1 MNLNWVLDIFKKG
14 YKKELEVDDLY
25 EALDEHRSEYL
36 GDQLTRLWDQE
47 LKHASARAKQPSLIW
62 VLIRCHGRYAMFLEL
77 LLAFIELCIVMPQ
90 PIFLGQLIRY
100 FTPNSNIT
108 YETAFL
114 YAGCIIVTTALNVF
128 ISHAH
133 AMAVFHIGMK
143 IRVGLCS
150 MIYRKA
156 LKLSKSALGETTVGH
171 AVNLMS
177 NDVSRFDVML
187 LFLAYIWIG
196 PLETLIVGYLVWQQ
210 IGVSAIIGIAA
221 VLVII
226 PLQGIL
232 GKIISSLRLRIA
244 KRTDHRIK
252 LMNEIIVG
260 IQVIKMYAWE
270 KPFAHLVSLA
280 RKREIQAVRTSAY
293 TQGFLMCFSRLM
305 GKNIAIFIS
314 IVAYVLL
321 GNDITAEKMFVV
333 TAYFNTLSVSMA
345 IFLSLGIRFFAEGL
359 ASIERIRT
367 FLILDEMKMIPSL
380 EQGCKDTHV
389 NTGKSSKPITDMKT
403 SAPLSSIQ
411 GKGDHIDHLKN
422 ENTMEG
428 FGSIKITNV
437 TAKWSEDV
445 SENTLH
451 NISVNVR
458 AGTLVA
464 VIGPVGSGKT
474 SLLHAILKELPLT
487 CGSISA
493 GGSVSYASQEPW
505 LFTGPIRQNILF
517 GQPLDKGRYR
527 QVIRACALERDFQ
540 LLPNGDK
547 TIVGERGVTLSGGQK
562 ARINLARAVYK
573 EADIYLL
580 DDPLSA
586 VDTHV
591 GRHLFDDC
599 ICDFL
604 KNKTRVLITHQLQY
618 LQTADNIIILNNG
631 GIEATGTY
639 TELHASGLDF
649 AKQFTVEEE
658 EFEANFTSSQASL
671 YRRERQN
678 SETSVLSSEFEPET
692 MAEMR
697 SHGGVSFRVYQSYCA
712 AAGNCCITTLAFGVF
727 LLSQIAFSAES
738 YWMAYWSRVEEMN
751 ISGSIDN
758 GTIANNSSA
767 LEWNPTR
774 ETCIY
779 VFTALLIA
787 VVVFDFG
794 SAMLF
799 YTLCMRASVRL
810 HNAMFTSITRAT
822 MWFFNNHPSG
832 QILNRFS
839 KDMGSIDEFLPHIL
853 IDCIQIGLALIGVVT
868 VVAIVNFWLLLP
880 SVVMFGVFY
889 VLRTYYVSTSR
900 NVKRLEGITRSP
912 VFSHLSAT
920 LQGLTTIRAFRA
932 EALLSKEFDNHQD
945 LHSSAWFMFIASSR
959 AFALWLDSS
968 CTIYIALVTL
978 SFLFAD
984 KEHYGGDVGLAIT
997 QAIGLIGMIQWGI
1010 RQSAELE
1017 NSMTSLERVLEYTTV
1032 ESEPPL
1038 NSLPDKKPSE
1048 NWPTQGAVMFKKA
1061 VLAYSKDGPPVL
1073 KKITF
1078 AVNPTEKVGIVG
1090 RTGAGKS
1097 SLISALFRLVDLSEG
1112 SIQIDGVTTASIG
1125 LHDLR
1130 SKISIIPQEPALFS
1144 GTLRENLDP
1153 FNEYSDSALWAALSE
1168 VEMKQLV
1175 DEQSAGLSQKVLE
1188 GGSNFSVGQRQ
1199 LLCLA
1204 RAIVRNN
1211 KILVLDEAT
1220 ANVDPQTDELIQAT
1234 IRRKFVNCT
1243 VLTIAHR
1250 LHTVMDSD
1258 RILVMEAGS
1267 VAEYD
1272 HPHILLQNKKGILY
1286 QMVQQTGQAMAESL
1300 IKVAQT
1306 CFEKKSE
1313 ECAEVEL

>member
-1 MNLNWVLDIFKKG
+1 
-14 YKKELEVDDLY
+14 
-25 EALDEHRSEYL
+25 
-36 GDQLTRLWDQE
+36 
-47 LKHASARAKQPSLIW
+47 
-62 VLIRCHGRYAMFLEL
+62 MFLEL
-77 LLAFIELCIVMPQ
+77 LLAFKELCIVMPQ

-114 YAGCIIVTTALNVF
+114 YAGCIIVTTALNAF
-128 ISHAH
+128 ISHGA
-133 AMAVFHIGMK
+133 AMAVYHVGMK

-226 PLQGIL
+226 PVQGIL

-293 TQGFLMCFSRLM
+293 TEGFLMCFSRLM
-305 GKNIAIFIS
+305 SNSIAIFIS
-314 IVAYVLL
+314 IVTYVLL
-321 GNDITAEKMFVV
+321 GNEITAEKIFVV
-333 TAYFNTLSVSMA
+333 TAYFNTLSTSMA
-345 IFLSLGIRFFAEGL
+345 EFLSLAIRFLGEGL
-359 ASIERIRT
+359 ASIERIMA
-367 FLILDEMKMIPSL
+367 FLIFDEMKMIPSL
-380 EQGCKDTHV
+380 EQDCKDTHA
-389 NTGKSSKPITDMKT
+389 NTEECSKPITDMKT
-403 SAPLSSIQ
+403 SAALNIR
-411 GKGDHIDHLKN
+411 GEGDHIDHLQSGK
-422 ENTMEG
+422 TLEG
-428 FGSIKITNV
+428 SGSIRITNL
-437 TAKWSEDV
+437 TAKWSKDM
-445 SENTLH
+445 SENTLC

-458 AGTLVA
+458 AGTFAA

-487 CGSISA
+487 CGSVSA

-517 GQPLDKGRYR
+517 GQPLDKERYR

-618 LQTADNIIILNNG
+618 LQTTDNIIILNNG

-649 AKQFTVEEE
+649 AKQFTVEDEQH
-658 EFEANFTSSQASL
+658 EANFTSSQASL
-671 YRRERQN
+671 YRHERQN
-678 SETSVLSSEFEPET
+678 SETSALSSAFEPET

-697 SHGGVSFRVYQSYCA
+697 SHGGVTFRVYQSYCA

-727 LLSQIAFSAES
+727 VLAQIAFSAES
-738 YWMAYWSRVEEMN
+738 YWMAYWCSVEEMN
-751 ISGSIDN
+751 IGGSIDN

-779 VFTALLIA
+779 IFTALLIA

-799 YTLCMRASVRL
+799 YTLCTRASVRL
-810 HNAMFTSITRAT
+810 HNTMFTSITRAT

-839 KDMGSIDEFLPHIL
+839 KDMGSVDEFLPHIL
-853 IDCIQIGLALIGVVT
+853 IDCIQIGLVLIGVVI
-868 VVAIVNFWLLLP
+868 VVAIVNFWLILP
-880 SVVMFGVFY
+880 SVVMFGIFY
-889 VLRTYYVSTSR
+889 ILGRYYVSTSR

-959 AFALWLDSS
+959 AFALWLDSL

-978 SFLFAD
+978 SFLFTNE
-984 KEHYGGDVGLAIT
+984 EHYGGDVGLAIT
-997 QAIGLIGMIQWGI
+997 QAIGLTGIIQWGI

-1038 NSLPDKKPSE
+1038 ISLPDKKPSE
-1048 NWPTQGAVMFKKA
+1048 NWPIQGAVVFNKA

-1078 AVNPTEKVGIVG
+1078 AVNPSKKVGIVG

-1175 DEQSAGLSQKVLE
+1175 DEQSAGLSQNVLE

-1300 IKVAQT
+1300 FKVAQT
-1306 CFEKKSE
+1306 CFEKKRE